1 MGEIWP
7 RIKSYPPP
15 RPPLIKQKLKS
26 TPPPAPSHN
35 YNIKANHPPKPPL
48 KKSPPI
54 DSIIPSLIVGFLPP
68 VQTSETLD
76 SELMSSSHELGDS
89 SSFTASLALRFP
101 RAWVRTQEFLSD

>member
-26 TPPPAPSHN
+26 TLPPPHIIIILRLTTPQT
-35 YNIKANHPPKPPL
+35 PL

-76 SELMSSSHELGDS
+76 SCVLCR
-89 SSFTASLALRFP
+89 LRMN
-101 RAWVRTQEFLSD
+101 WEILHLLQHLWH